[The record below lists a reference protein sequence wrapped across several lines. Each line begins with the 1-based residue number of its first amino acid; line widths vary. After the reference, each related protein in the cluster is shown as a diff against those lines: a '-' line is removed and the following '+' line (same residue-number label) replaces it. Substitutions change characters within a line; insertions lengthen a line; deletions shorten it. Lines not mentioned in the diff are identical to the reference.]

1 MLLKIVLIVIIL
13 SEITGMATRSFGR
26 LIKTFR
32 FYTQL
37 SNLTALISAAL
48 LLMFGSSPLIAGLRF
63 MAVCLLIMTMLVTI
77 FVLVPTIKNTQ
88 LLLWSRVGFLLHLF
102 CPVLNLISYLF
113 LENHAD
119 ARMIALPV
127 AFTLVY
133 GDIMLY
139 LNYLRKIDGPYP
151 FLRYHNQSRTATFL
165 WFCALC
171 VLLLSIAYGVYF
183 AAQCF

>member
-1 MLLKIVLIVIIL
+1 MLLNIVLIVIIL
-13 SEITGMATRSFGR
+13 SEITGLATRSFGR
-26 LIKTFR
+26 FIKTFR

-37 SNLTALISAAL
+37 SNLAGLVSAFL
-48 LLMFGSSPLIAGLRF
+48 LLIFGPSPAIAGLRF

-77 FVLVPTIKNTQ
+77 FVLVPTIKNTK
-88 LLLWSRVGFLLHLF
+88 LLLWSRVGFMLHLF
-102 CPVLNLISYLF
+102 CPVLNLVSYIF
-113 LENHAD
+113 LEPHAE
-119 ARMIALPV
+119 AIMIALPV

-151 FLRYHNQSRTATFL
+151 FLRYHNQSRSATFL

-171 VLLLSIAYGVYF
+171 VLLLSIAAGVYF
-183 AAQCF
+183 AAGFF

>member
-1 MLLKIVLIVIIL
+1 MLLNIVLIVIIL

-48 LLMFGSSPLIAGLRF
+48 LLVFGSSPWIAGLRF

-102 CPVLNLISYLF
+102 CPVLNLISYVF
-113 LENHAD
+113 LENF
-119 ARMIALPV
+119 IIFFYVKEPSLITI
-127 AFTLVY
+127 FVY
-133 GDIMLY
+133 IV
-139 LNYLRKIDGPYP
+139 K
-151 FLRYHNQSRTATFL
+151 ATPRSVFS
-165 WFCALC
+165 CP
-171 VLLLSIAYGVYF
+171 IK
-183 AAQCF
+183 